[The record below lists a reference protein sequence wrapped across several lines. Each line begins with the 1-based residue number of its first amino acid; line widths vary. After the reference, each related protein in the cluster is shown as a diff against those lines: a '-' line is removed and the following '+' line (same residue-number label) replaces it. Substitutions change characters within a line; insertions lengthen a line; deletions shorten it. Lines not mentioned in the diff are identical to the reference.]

1 MPKTDMSCVRV
12 KQYKSS
18 GIGAS
23 ERHNERKNDS
33 YANLNVVPERIR
45 YNVHFKDPGEDSYMD
60 ILRRLETEG
69 KLSLRGLRQDAT
81 LFDELVIDV
90 NTMYFERNGG
100 YEYAKQFYED
110 AYHFLEK
117 KFGSDY
123 IVSAVMH
130 ADEMNIAA
138 TETLGKDTY
147 HYHLHAVVIPIVD
160 KEICWS
166 KRCKDPELRGK
177 VKEVIH
183 QVSHSKKWASTI
195 PMKDESG
202 KVLTRTNG
210 KPKFVPS
217 YSVLQDDF
225 VDHMRACGYHDFVRG
240 ERGSTAENQS
250 SLQYQIKKDTER
262 LEAIT
267 VKSLAMESQI
277 GALQEA
283 IDKKSLEYE
292 RADLDYVDHYDV
304 NRIEPATYSNDRVIV
319 YKDDFDFMRDLAN
332 EGVTSRKTIRS
343 LEYKV
348 SQLEERYNRLVARF
362 NSLAESCKPF
372 LVALRAFPDVVR
384 DFVNEVLERTGIR
397 DTAHLR
403 NPHPLEQ
410 MIDHSKKHEYER

>member
-1 MPKTDMSCVRV
+1 
-12 KQYKSS
+12 
-18 GIGAS
+18 
-23 ERHNERKNDS
+23 
-33 YANLNVVPERIR
+33 
-45 YNVHFKDPGEDSYMD
+45 
-60 ILRRLETEG
+60 
-69 KLSLRGLRQDAT
+69 
-81 LFDELVIDV
+81 
-90 NTMYFERNGG
+90 
-100 YEYAKQFYED
+100 
-110 AYHFLEK
+110 
-117 KFGSDY
+117 
-123 IVSAVMH
+123 
-130 ADEMNIAA
+130 
-138 TETLGKDTY
+138 
-147 HYHLHAVVIPIVD
+147 
-160 KEICWS
+160 
-166 KRCKDPELRGK
+166 
-177 VKEVIH
+177 
-183 QVSHSKKWASTI
+183 
-195 PMKDESG
+195 
-202 KVLTRTNG
+202 
-210 KPKFVPS
+210 
-217 YSVLQDDF
+217 
-225 VDHMRACGYHDFVRG
+225 
-240 ERGSTAENQS
+240 
-250 SLQYQIKKDTER
+250 
-262 LEAIT
+262 
-267 VKSLAMESQI
+267 MESQI